1 MAGAGPSAHA
11 LTLCVS
17 SLRFLSCAFR
27 LLFEAFHF
35 PMAGAGPS
43 DFRRT
48 TLISDEFP
56 GHAVRVC
63 RSCTASHQRCV
74 SSLPSDPLPLTLPLR
89 PYTNCQHSS
98 CMLPPFL
105 LVLRHTWTIITA
117 RLLPCLTIYLATYMP
132 LTTRLLSLC
141 SNYPL
146 PFVRTMASWKR
157 GPQSAHLSVESAV
170 DGAVP
175 SWQPRYSAPGGH
187 SDGDPM
193 VQIAIGGR
201 RPGAARHGGGEAGG
215 NKLNIVRALRHF
227 KDPVKDAY
235 QL

>member
-1 MAGAGPSAHA
+1 MPSRP
-11 LTLCVS
+11 LRPS

-48 TLISDEFP
+48 TLISD

-105 LVLRHTWTIITA
+105 LVLRHTWTIIT
-117 RLLPCLTIYLATYMP
+117 
-132 LTTRLLSLC
+132 TRLC
-141 SNYPL
+141 SNYPI
-146 PFVRTMASWKR
+146 PFVRTMASWKH

-175 SWQPRYSAPGGH
+175 SWQPRYSAPGPPPLPSPSEAYEGI
-187 SDGDPM
+187 PM
-193 VQIAIGGR
+193 QSLVQIAIGGGGR
-201 RPGAARHGGGEAGG
+201 QPGTGVGKPAVA
-215 NKLNIVRALRHF
+215 N
-227 KDPVKDAY
+227 
-235 QL
+235 

>member
-1 MAGAGPSAHA
+1 MPSRP
-11 LTLCVS
+11 LRPS

-105 LVLRHTWTIITA
+105 LVLRHTWTIIT
-117 RLLPCLTIYLATYMP
+117 
-132 LTTRLLSLC
+132 TRLC
-141 SNYPL
+141 SNYPI
-146 PFVRTMASWKR
+146 PFVRTMASWKH

-175 SWQPRYSAPGGH
+175 SWQPRYSAPGPPLLQSPGLRGH

-227 KDPVKDAY
+227 KDPVKDTRRDAH